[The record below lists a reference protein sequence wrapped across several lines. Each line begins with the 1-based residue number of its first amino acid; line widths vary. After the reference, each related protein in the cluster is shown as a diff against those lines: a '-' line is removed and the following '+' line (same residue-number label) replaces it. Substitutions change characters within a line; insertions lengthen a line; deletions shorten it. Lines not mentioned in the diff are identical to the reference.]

1 MKEQL
6 PKTEMIS
13 LLEPIL
19 CCNKLE
25 ENEKPEGMNDSVS
38 GEFADLLPA
47 AE

>member
-25 ENEKPEGMNDSVS
+25 ENEKPEGMNVS